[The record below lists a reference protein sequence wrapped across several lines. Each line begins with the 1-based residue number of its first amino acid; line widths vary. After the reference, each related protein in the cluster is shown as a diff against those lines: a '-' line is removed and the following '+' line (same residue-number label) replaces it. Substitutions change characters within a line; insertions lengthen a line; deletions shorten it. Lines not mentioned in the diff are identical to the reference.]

1 MKKNTTP
8 LFITSI
14 IIFALAAGFFGWQ
27 WKNSS
32 DLNDQ
37 YATRV
42 KDMEE
47 ELVELEN
54 MMKKNGLGE
63 LMEEDIKMSLNNL
76 LEEYDGVKTNNR
88 ALNDSIDSQK
98 EKIVFL
104 LEELESSESSRKY
117 TASELFKMKK
127 EAETLRKVMKDYVH
141 RVDSLNTLNL
151 ELQAKIKLKD
161 EEIGVISEERDNLKE
176 KTQDLAS
183 QVEIG
188 GKLQILNLKSEAI
201 KVRRSGSFVETSR
214 ARRAD
219 QVRSC
224 FTIVAN
230 KIAEKGNKTFYLRVI
245 SPENK
250 VLTSSASKTIT
261 VNGQSIETSISRT
274 IDYQGK
280 NVDLCIYYEKQMDRL
295 PDGEYTTE
303 IYTDGTKIG
312 TTTFAL
318 K

>member
-1 MKKNTTP
+1 MKKNLTP
-8 LFITSI
+8 ILITGVVLL
-14 IIFALAAGFFGWQ
+14 ALTAGFLGWQ
-27 WKNSS
+27 LKNSS

-37 YATRV
+37 YSSRV
-42 KDMEE
+42 KEMEE
-47 ELVELEN
+47 QITDLEN

-76 LEEYDGVKTNNR
+76 LQEYDGVKTNNR
-88 ALNDSIDSQK
+88 ALNDSIESQK
-98 EKIVFL
+98 DKIVFL
-104 LEELESSESSRKY
+104 LEELENSESSRKY

-151 ELQAKIKLKD
+151 ELKAKIKLKD

-183 QVEIG
+183 QVELG

-201 KVRRSGSFVETSR
+201 KVKRSGSFIETNR

-224 FTIVAN
+224 FTIVSN
-230 KIAEKGNKTFYLRVI
+230 KIADKGNKTFYLRVI

-250 VLTSSASKTIT
+250 VLTSSGSKSIT
-261 VNGQSIETSISRT
+261 VNGESIETSVSRT

-280 NVDLCIYYEKQMDRL
+280 NVDLCIYYEKQVERL
-295 PDGEYTTE
+295 PEGEYTTE
-303 IYTDGTKIG
+303 IYTDGTKVG
-312 TTTFAL
+312 TITFAL